1 MIEAGFV
8 LLIIVIIF
16 GAFLILR
23 SIKNFIINA
32 VVGLVI
38 LFLANQFAGLDIGYS
53 WLVILICGIGG
64 ILGAF
69 LAGTCCAPEDIR
81 QRTGASGLAVRGP
94 SGDPA
99 CCPFLRTR
107 KPALAARDVHA
118 RVSATTTGPGR
129 MEG

>member
-1 MIEAGFV
+1 M
-8 LLIIVIIF
+8 IIVIVF

-38 LFLANQFAGLDIGYS
+38 LFLANHVAGLDIGYS

-69 LAGTCCAPEDIR
+69 LVILATFPGPWSLGQPLREAREISSWSDSLKIEAQIVFRETD
-81 QRTGASGLAVRGP
+81 QRTRR
-94 SGDPA
+94 A
-99 CCPFLRTR
+99 CCGTLTLARTFSR
-107 KPALAARDVHA
+107 
-118 RVSATTTGPGR
+118 
-129 MEG
+129 